1 VKAVVLVNG
10 TRVEISGKTQE
21 IEVLKA
27 EMPLFEQIFRREL
40 KEPPKIADYRPDPNT
55 GLAFMA
61 ILDEMERTTNRK
73 IELLEEEG
81 IDKIPSVE
89 GVIY

>member
-1 VKAVVLVNG
+1 MRAVALVNG
-10 TRVEISGKTQE
+10 TRIEISGKTQE

-27 EMPLFEQIFRREL
+27 EMPLFEQIVRREL
-40 KEPPKIADYRPDPNT
+40 KYPPPIADYRPDPNT

-61 ILDEMERTTNRK
+61 ILEDWERTTNRK
-73 IELLEEEG
+73 VEVLERTD